1 MAEPGSTEA
10 KATTNNEATNADP
23 STNNDE
29 SKNTEQKQS
38 LSSKFKAF
46 GASMKKGAKNLG
58 DKFQER
64 MTMEGLLKQA
74 RLSLQDFL
82 NPQIDIE
89 QQIPVKLLQK
99 CAGIVL
105 ITQVKA
111 SFGIGGSY
119 GTGIVMKKL
128 DNDSWSVPCAVG
140 TVSIQWG
147 LNIGGQKADHVII
160 LRDENA
166 VKTFSSKGNL
176 KFGGDAAVSVGK
188 MGRNANIAAAAN
200 EQGYAAIVTYSR
212 SKGAYIGIALEG
224 SGLANRGDCNKK
236 FYDPNG
242 KDKDIK
248 YNAETLWSGKY
259 IMPKNDDYDIIC
271 KTLNDYIKQIAID
284 NQAKAQKKIEQESKS
299 NDNNN
304 NNDNNNDANPP
315 VKPNETL

>member
-1 MAEPGSTEA
+1 MAEPGSTEV

-29 SKNTEQKQS
+29 SKNTEQKES
-38 LSSKFKAF
+38 LKSKFKAF

-128 DNDSWSVPCAVG
+128 DNDLWSVPCAVG

-166 VKTFSSKGNL
+166 V
-176 KFGGDAAVSVGK
+176 VC
-188 MGRNANIAAAAN
+188 NI
-200 EQGYAAIVTYSR
+200 V
-212 SKGAYIGIALEG
+212 
-224 SGLANRGDCNKK
+224 
-236 FYDPNG
+236 
-242 KDKDIK
+242 
-248 YNAETLWSGKY
+248 
-259 IMPKNDDYDIIC
+259 
-271 KTLNDYIKQIAID
+271 
-284 NQAKAQKKIEQESKS
+284 
-299 NDNNN
+299 
-304 NNDNNNDANPP
+304 
-315 VKPNETL
+315 